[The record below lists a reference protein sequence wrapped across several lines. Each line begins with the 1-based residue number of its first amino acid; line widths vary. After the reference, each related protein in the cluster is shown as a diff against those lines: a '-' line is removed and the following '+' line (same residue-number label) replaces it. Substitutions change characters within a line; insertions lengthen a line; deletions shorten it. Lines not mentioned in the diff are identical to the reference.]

1 MKLKIHEFQTKTI
14 KKIMSKTTFTMI
26 ALMVLFTFT
35 SCKKESDKEVT
46 TEATATDTI
55 APVAEKAP
63 VFEPFKVMAV
73 THIVKDFD
81 VWKKSFDEHE
91 SMRTANGITL
101 RAMGRDMKN
110 PNKVLIFLKIDDLQ
124 KAKDFS
130 VSPNLKEAMQKSGVI
145 SKPEV
150 IFVDVLRFQESPAEF
165 KDRLRVGH
173 KVKDFDAWLKVYDA
187 EGKETRLANGLI
199 DRSLSRSIDDPNMI
213 YITFAVSDM
222 AKAKA
227 RLNDPALKK
236 IMTEGGV
243 ISKPVIDFY
252 TSVE

>member
-1 MKLKIHEFQTKTI
+1 MKI
-14 KKIMSKTTFTMI
+14 TFTMI
-26 ALMVLFTFT
+26 ALMAMFTFT

-46 TEATATDTI
+46 TETTVEETE
-55 APVAEKAP
+55 APVVEETPA
-63 VFEPFKVMAV
+63 FEPFKVMAV

-81 VWKKSFDEHE
+81 VFKKTFDEHE
-91 SMRTANGITL
+91 SMRTAYGITF

-130 VSPNLKEAMQKSGVI
+130 VSSDLKVAMQKAGVTG
-145 SKPEV
+145 KPE
-150 IFVDVLRFQESPAEF
+150 IIYADVVRFEESPAEF
-165 KDRLRVGH
+165 KDRLRVAH

-187 EGKETRLANGLI
+187 EGKETRVANGLI
-199 DRSLSRSIDDPNMI
+199 DRALSRNIDDPNMV

-227 RLNDPALKK
+227 RLADPALKK
-236 IMTEGGV
+236 IMDDAGV
-243 ISKPVIDFY
+243 ISKPAFAFF

>member
-1 MKLKIHEFQTKTI
+1 M
-14 KKIMSKTTFTMI
+14 KTTFTMI
-26 ALMVLFTFT
+26 ALMVIFTFT
-35 SCKKESDKEVT
+35 SCKKESDKVVT
-46 TEATATDTI
+46 TEATVTDTI

-91 SMRTANGITL
+91 SMRTASGITL

-130 VSPNLKEAMQKSGVI
+130 VSANLKEAMQKSGVI

-150 IFVDVLRFQESPAEF
+150 IFVDVVRFEESPAEY
-165 KDRLRVGH
+165 KDRLRVAH
-173 KVKDFDAWLKVYDA
+173 KVKDFVTWLKVYDA
-187 EGKETRLANGLI
+187 EGKENRLANGLI
-199 DRSLSRSIDDPNMI
+199 DRSLSRSIDDPNMV

-227 RLNDPALKK
+227 RLDDPALKK
-236 IMTEGGV
+236 IMTNGGV

-252 TSVE
+252 KSVD

>member
-1 MKLKIHEFQTKTI
+1 M
-14 KKIMSKTTFTMI
+14 KTTFTMI
-26 ALMVLFTFT
+26 ALMAMFTFT

-46 TEATATDTI
+46 TESTVTDTI
-55 APVAEKAP
+55 ATVADETP

-73 THIVKDFD
+73 AHIVKDFD

-91 SMRTANGITL
+91 SMRAANGATL

-130 VSPNLKEAMQKSGVI
+130 VSRNLKEAMQKGGVI

-150 IFVDVLRFQESPAEF
+150 IFVDVLRFEESPKEF

-187 EGKETRLANGLI
+187 EGAATRLANGLI
-199 DRSLSRSIDDPNMI
+199 DRSLSRNIEDPNMI

-227 RLNDPALKK
+227 RLDDPALKK
-236 IMTEGGV
+236 IMTDGGV